1 MRRMWRGHF
10 WRRANR
16 VAVCRS
22 GQEPRA
28 NSSLELHSLRSLEDD
43 QVMASQN
50 SFITRTRL
58 TAAGS
63 GFDFFSLPALE
74 RAGYG
79 GVARLPYSLKILL
92 ENLLRCE
99 DGRFVHADHIQT
111 LASWDVTSGTQKEI
125 AFTPPRDRKST
136 RLNSSH

>member
-1 MRRMWRGHF
+1 M
-10 WRRANR
+10 
-16 VAVCRS
+16 
-22 GQEPRA
+22 
-28 NSSLELHSLRSLEDD
+28 SSLRLCARCSASPREIFTLPTRVLCVCARDAQRLRARSAPRSARDLQLHSPPPLEDD

-58 TAAGS
+58 SAGGAA
-63 GFDFFSLPALE
+63 FDFFSLPALE
-74 RAGYG
+74 RAGYS

-111 LASWDVTSGTQKEI
+111 L
-125 AFTPPRDRKST
+125 
-136 RLNSSH
+136 